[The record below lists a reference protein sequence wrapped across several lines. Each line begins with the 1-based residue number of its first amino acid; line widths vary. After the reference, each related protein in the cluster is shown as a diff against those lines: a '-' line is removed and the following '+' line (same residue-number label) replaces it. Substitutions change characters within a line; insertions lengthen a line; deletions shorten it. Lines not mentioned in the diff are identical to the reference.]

1 MWSRSELVN
10 WQLSNTT
17 QSIFSTS
24 QKAYYNLIKG
34 FRSWIGKTTLLT
46 VDPETG
52 KEYGWIDVITFDE
65 NVRLKHK
72 KILIEAISKTSIVR
86 ESIFLF
92 SKNYLINLNDIPQ
105 KGIWVTCLGNNKNKS
120 VFRLLIKTRTFG
132 IHNLVVNINEGWENE
147 FIDEETKWLIIMSS
161 GMSTKPL
168 VENFGGYWP
177 EYNLF
182 SEEYIQEETLET
194 YLDRNKKDIN
204 DKSKI
209 DRWQMRWLH
218 FIWSGV
224 QAYQEFW
231 FRTNFKLY
239 TTSISK

>member
-1 MWSRSELVN
+1 
-10 WQLSNTT
+10 
-17 QSIFSTS
+17 
-24 QKAYYNLIKG
+24 
-34 FRSWIGKTTLLT
+34 
-46 VDPETG
+46 
-52 KEYGWIDVITFDE
+52 
-65 NVRLKHK
+65 
-72 KILIEAISKTSIVR
+72 
-86 ESIFLF
+86 
-92 SKNYLINLNDIPQ
+92 
-105 KGIWVTCLGNNKNKS
+105 
-120 VFRLLIKTRTFG
+120 
-132 IHNLVVNINEGWENE
+132 
-147 FIDEETKWLIIMSS
+147 MSS

-231 FRTNFKLY
+231 FRTNFKLSIQPPSPNNLVIPKHDY
-239 TTSISK
+239 KLGTNIISISERKKVNSIIDHFLSLYTE

>member
-1 MWSRSELVN
+1 
-10 WQLSNTT
+10 
-17 QSIFSTS
+17 
-24 QKAYYNLIKG
+24 
-34 FRSWIGKTTLLT
+34 
-46 VDPETG
+46 
-52 KEYGWIDVITFDE
+52 
-65 NVRLKHK
+65 
-72 KILIEAISKTSIVR
+72 
-86 ESIFLF
+86 
-92 SKNYLINLNDIPQ
+92 
-105 KGIWVTCLGNNKNKS
+105 
-120 VFRLLIKTRTFG
+120 
-132 IHNLVVNINEGWENE
+132 
-147 FIDEETKWLIIMSS
+147 
-161 GMSTKPL
+161 MSTKPL

-231 FRTNFKLY
+231 FRTNFKL
-239 TTSISK
+239 SIQPPSPNNLVIPKHDYKLGTNIISICLKSNLKVLF